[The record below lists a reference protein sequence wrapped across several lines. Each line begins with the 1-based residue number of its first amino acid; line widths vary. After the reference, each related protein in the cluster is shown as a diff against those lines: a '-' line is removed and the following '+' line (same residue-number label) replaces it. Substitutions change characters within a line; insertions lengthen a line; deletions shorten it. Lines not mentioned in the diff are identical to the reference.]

1 MFKLIFIQCINIIFS
16 CKRFLQPKID
26 KGYFRQF
33 YVIRSIA
40 SKMDE
45 KGENLHKIC
54 QNFTDLWPEKWD
66 EEQWNWSKKVSIWS
80 GNPACALDI
89 VSVYIYIF
97 AILIFFQPKLYHY
110 YQFFTSQVLNISL
123 VIHFVSVKLFC
134 MRLNIVVSL
143 RICKGIKD
151 CQGIKDLLL

>member
-66 EEQWNWSKKVSIWS
+66 EEQWNWSKKNVNLEWQPCMCIRHSKCVYLHICYFNIFS
-80 GNPACALDI
+80 TKIIPLL
-89 VSVYIYIF
+89 SVFYITSVEH
-97 AILIFFQPKLYHY
+97 QPSY
-110 YQFFTSQVLNISL
+110 S
-123 VIHFVSVKLFC
+123 FC
-134 MRLNIVVSL
+134 
-143 RICKGIKD
+143 IC
-151 CQGIKDLLL
+151 